1 MKRRLSHQA
10 GFSLIE
16 LTIVLVIVAILSGG
30 LMFGLTAQS
39 DTTNARESQRQ
50 LEVAKDALLG
60 FAMSKGRL
68 PCPAD
73 LKTPPVCPSAP
84 TLVCS
89 GLEGAFKADGKC
101 TSQYGVLPWLT
112 LGLSETDPWGNHFT
126 YFVSEQFSAKV
137 PDGAQA
143 SFTLDSGVKNPDGT
157 SNTAGL
163 ADIYNLTETNGVPG
177 VKIAIDIA
185 AVIVSHGKRSAGAY
199 LSDGTKLIAI
209 GDEFKNSN
217 GTQSFV
223 SSTPTPDFDDQLV
236 WISQHIL
243 KSRLVAVG
251 KLP

>member
-1 MKRRLSHQA
+1 MTILTARHA

-16 LTIVLVIVAILSGG
+16 LTIVLIIVALLSSG
-30 LMFGLTAQS
+30 LIFGLTAQREM
-39 DTTNARESQRQ
+39 TNAHEAQRQ
-50 LEVAKDALLG
+50 LESAKDAILG
-60 FAMSKGRL
+60 YAMSKGRL

-73 LKTPPVCPSAP
+73 LKTPSVCPSDPALLCP
-84 TLVCS
+84 GV
-89 GLEGAFKADGKC
+89 EGVFKADGKC
-101 TSQYGVLPWLT
+101 TSQHGVLPWLS
-112 LGLSETDPWGNHFT
+112 LGLSETDPWRNHFT
-126 YFVSEQFSAKV
+126 YFVSEKFSGKLQ
-137 PDGAQA
+137 DGAQA
-143 SFTLDSGVKNPDGT
+143 SFTLDSGVIKPDGT
-157 SNTAGL
+157 SDTAEL
-163 ADIYNLTETNGVPG
+163 ADIYNLTNADGTPG
-177 VKIAIDIA
+177 GKIAIDIA

-199 LSDGTKLIAI
+199 LSDGTKLTAI

>member
-50 LEVAKDALLG
+50 LEVAKDVILG

-73 LKTPPVCPSAP
+73 LKTPPVCPSDPALFCP
-84 TLVCS
+84 
-89 GLEGAFKADGKC
+89 GLEAIKADGKC

-126 YFVSEQFSAKV
+126 YFVSDQFSGKL

-143 SFTLDSGVKNPDGT
+143 SFTLESGIA
-157 SNTAGL
+157 STAGL
-163 ADIYNLTETNGVPG
+163 ADIKTLSSQGGTT
-177 VKIAIDIA
+177 IAIDIA